1 MNIYILL
8 DRSGSMSS
16 LWNEAINSINAYV
29 EKLGKKG
36 NVHLA
41 VFDSVSHDVVRDCKL
56 KDWTSV
62 SETEVT
68 PRGGTP
74 LYDSCARIMS
84 KAEGANGKKTML
96 VVMTDGYENASK
108 EVTQQQ
114 IKDRVKTWED
124 KKWEVVFL
132 GANFNS
138 VESVSGSV
146 GVMSSK
152 TMNYGTGQFMRG
164 MDALAT
170 STTLYAT
177 QDVAVNFDESLKQ
190 SLSSSSNTPTP

>member
-8 DRSGSMSS
+8 DRSGSMQP

-29 EKLGKKG
+29 EKLGKRGK
-36 NVHLA
+36 VHLS
-41 VFDSVSHDVVRDCKL
+41 VFDSVDYDVVRDCKL
-56 KDWTSV
+56 KDWTTV
-62 SETEVT
+62 SETEIV

-74 LYDSCARIMS
+74 LYDACARIMS
-84 KAEGANGKKTML
+84 KAEEDDAKKTML

-108 EVTQQQ
+108 EVSQQQ

-132 GANFNS
+132 GANFDA

-164 MDALAT
+164 MDTLAA
-170 STTLYAT
+170 STMAYAT
-177 QDVAVNFDESLKQ
+177 VGTAVNFDEATKQ
-190 SLSSSSNTPTP
+190 SLSSNTPA